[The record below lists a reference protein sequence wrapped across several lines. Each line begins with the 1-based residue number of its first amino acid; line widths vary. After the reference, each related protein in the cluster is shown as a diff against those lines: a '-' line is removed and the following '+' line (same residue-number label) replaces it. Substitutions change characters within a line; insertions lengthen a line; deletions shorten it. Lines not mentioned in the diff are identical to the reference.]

1 MRRIFHIINSM
12 PLPVYAP
19 PDPPAAPPPEPQ
31 NKWKCVISMGVIASS
46 SVLA

>member
-19 PDPPAAPPPEPQ
+19 PDPPAAPPP
-31 NKWKCVISMGVIASS
+31 W
-46 SVLA
+46 L